1 VYKMTRKSISPSVI
15 EKPQDS
21 KKTLAKLFTYVTEVK
36 WLFVC
41 AIILTLSANG
51 LQLLGPKLTGNVID
65 IISLNEDP
73 NAWNNVLVYVFWMLV
88 LYILSSI
95 LMYAL
100 SSLMIYISQKIVV
113 RMRQDLF
120 NKFLDL
126 PVSYFDKHQIGD
138 MLSRIS
144 YDIDTINTSLSSDLV
159 QLFGSMIVV
168 IGAFMMMLWISLP
181 LLSVFFITIPLSILT
196 TRYLAKRTRPLFRER
211 SRKLGDMNG
220 YVEETISGLK
230 TIKAYSQQD
239 TMYSNFKDKNN
250 DASEAYYKADYYG
263 SIVGPTVGFINNIS
277 LTLIS
282 VFGSILFLFNMITIG
297 NISSFLLYSR
307 KFSGPISES
316 ANMIAE
322 LQSTLAA
329 AERVFRVL
337 DEPIEKIVE
346 NPIILN
352 KPIQGHVQFDQV
364 SFRYLP
370 NKPVLKDVNL
380 NIKPGSLVAIVGP
393 TGAGKTTLINL
404 IMRFYSPDSG
414 RILIDNVDIAQ
425 LSQEELRST
434 FSMVLQDSWLFH
446 GSIYDNLI
454 YGNEHATK
462 EEVIR
467 IAKEVHIHNFIER
480 TKNGYDTLISDDGV
494 NISKGQRQLI
504 TIARAMLANK
514 PMIIL
519 DEATSNVD
527 TLTEKRIQSAM
538 IKLMQN
544 KTCFVIAHR
553 LSTIINADII
563 CVVHDGNVVEQG
575 NHHDLMAKKGH
586 YYHLYMAQ
594 FA

>member
-1 VYKMTRKSISPSVI
+1 MTRKSISPSVI
-15 EKPQDS
+15 EKPQDT
-21 KKTLAKLFTYVTEVK
+21 KQTLIKLFSYVNDVK
-36 WLFVC
+36 WLFVV
-41 AIILTLSANG
+41 AIVLTISANA
-51 LQLLGPKLTGNVID
+51 LQLLGPFLTGNVID
-65 IISLNEDP
+65 LISQPSDQV
-73 NAWNNVLVYVFWMLV
+73 WNMVIQNILWMLGVYV
-88 LYILSSI
+88 LSSV

-113 RMRQDLF
+113 NMRQDLS

-126 PVSYFDKHQIGD
+126 PVNYVDKHQIGD

-144 YDIDTINTSLSSDLV
+144 YDIDTINTSLSTDLV
-159 QLFGSMIVV
+159 QLFGSFIVV
-168 IGAFMMMLWISLP
+168 IGAFGMMLWISLP
-181 LLSVFFITIPLSILT
+181 LLTVFFITIPLSILT
-196 TRYLAKRTRPLFRER
+196 TSFLTKRTRPLFRER

-220 YVEETISGLK
+220 YVEETLSGLK

-239 TMYSNFKDKNN
+239 TMYSSFKEKNYE
-250 DASEAYYKADYYG
+250 ASEAYYKADYYG

-282 VFGSILFLFNMITIG
+282 VFGSILYLVNMISIG
-297 NISSFLLYSR
+297 NISSFILYSR
-307 KFSGPISES
+307 KFSGPISEA

-337 DEPIEKIVE
+337 NEPIEVDVQTSIE
-346 NPIILN
+346 LN
-352 KPIQGHVQFDQV
+352 DDVQGDVQFEHV
-364 SFRYLP
+364 NFSYLP

-380 NIKPGSLVAIVGP
+380 EVKAGSLVAIVGP

-404 IMRFYSPDSG
+404 IMRFYQPDSG
-414 RILIDNVDIAQ
+414 IIRVDGNDISKLTLNQ
-425 LSQEELRST
+425 LRT
-434 FSMVLQDSWLFH
+434 KFSMVLQDSWLFH
-446 GSIYDNLI
+446 GSIYENLI

-462 EEVIR
+462 EDVIR

-480 TKNGYDTLISDDGV
+480 CKDGYDTLVTDDGV
-494 NISKGQRQLI
+494 NLSKGQRQLI

-538 IKLMQN
+538 KKLMAG

-563 CVVHDGNVVEQG
+563 LVVHDGNIVEQG
-575 NHHDLMAKKGH
+575 SHDELMLKKGH

>member
-1 VYKMTRKSISPSVI
+1 MTRKSISPTVI
-15 EKPQDS
+15 EKPQDT
-21 KKTLAKLFTYVTEVK
+21 KKTLSKLFTYVKDVK

-41 AIILTLSANG
+41 AIILTISANG
-51 LQLLGPKLTGNVID
+51 LQLLGPYLTGNVID
-65 IISLNEDP
+65 IISVNQDS
-73 NAWNNVLVYVFWMLV
+73 NAWDKVLFYVFWMLV
-88 LYILSSI
+88 LYIISSL

-113 RMRQDLF
+113 KMRQDLF

-126 PVSYFDKHQIGD
+126 NVSYFDKHQIGD

-159 QLFGSMIVV
+159 QLFGSLIVV
-168 IGAFMMMLWISLP
+168 IGAFLMMLWISLP
-181 LLSVFFITIPLSILT
+181 LLTVFFITIPLSILT
-196 TRYLAKRTRPLFRER
+196 TRFLSKRTRPLFRER

-239 TMYSNFKDKNN
+239 TMYSNFKEKNN
-250 DASEAYYKADYYG
+250 EASEAYYKADYYG

-337 DEPIEKIVE
+337 DEPIEMVVQ
-346 NPIILN
+346 NPISLP
-352 KPIQGHVQFDQV
+352 KPTQGHVQFKHV
-364 SFRYLP
+364 NFGYLP

-380 NIKPGSLVAIVGP
+380 EIQPGSLVAIVGP

-414 RILIDNVDIAQ
+414 SIYVDGVDISK
-425 LSQEELRST
+425 LSQAELRSS

-446 GSIYDNLI
+446 GSIYENLI
-454 YGNEHATK
+454 YGNEHASYDD
-462 EEVIR
+462 VIR

-494 NISKGQRQLI
+494 NLSKGQRQLI

-514 PMIIL
+514 SMIIL

-538 IKLMQN
+538 IKLMHE

-553 LSTIINADII
+553 LSTIINADTIL
-563 CVVHDGNVVEQG
+563 VVHDGNIVEQG
-575 NHHDLMAKKGH
+575 NHTDLMAKKGH

>member
-1 VYKMTRKSISPSVI
+1 MTRKSISPSVI
-15 EKPQDS
+15 EKPQDT
-21 KKTLAKLFTYVTEVK
+21 KQTLIKLFSYVNDVK
-36 WLFVC
+36 WLFVV
-41 AIILTLSANG
+41 AIVLTISANA
-51 LQLLGPKLTGNVID
+51 LQLLGPYLTGNVID
-65 IISLNEDP
+65 LISQPSDQV
-73 NAWNNVLVYVFWMLV
+73 WNMVIQNILWMLGVYV
-88 LYILSSI
+88 LSSV

-113 RMRQDLF
+113 NMRQDLS

-144 YDIDTINTSLSSDLV
+144 YDIDTINTSLSTDLV
-159 QLFGSMIVV
+159 QLFGSFIVV
-168 IGAFMMMLWISLP
+168 IGAFGMMLWISLP
-181 LLSVFFITIPLSILT
+181 LLTVFFITIPLSILT
-196 TRYLAKRTRPLFRER
+196 TSFLTKRTRPLFRER

-220 YVEETISGLK
+220 YVEETLSGLK

-239 TMYSNFKDKNN
+239 TMYSSFKEKNYE
-250 DASEAYYKADYYG
+250 ASEAYYKADYYG

-282 VFGSILFLFNMITIG
+282 VFGSILYLVNMISIG
-297 NISSFLLYSR
+297 NISSFILYSR
-307 KFSGPISES
+307 KFSGPISEA

-337 DEPIEKIVE
+337 NEPIEVDVQTSIE
-346 NPIILN
+346 LN
-352 KPIQGHVQFDQV
+352 DDVQGNVQFEHV
-364 SFRYLP
+364 NFSYLP

-380 NIKPGSLVAIVGP
+380 EVKAGSLVAIVGP

-404 IMRFYSPDSG
+404 IMRFYQPDSG
-414 RILIDNVDIAQ
+414 VIRVDGNDISKLTLNQ
-425 LSQEELRST
+425 LRT
-434 FSMVLQDSWLFH
+434 KFSMVLQDSWLFH
-446 GSIYDNLI
+446 GSIYENLI

-462 EEVIR
+462 EDVIR

-480 TKNGYDTLISDDGV
+480 CKDGYDTLVTDDGV
-494 NISKGQRQLI
+494 NLSKGQRQLI

-538 IKLMQN
+538 KKLMAG

-563 CVVHDGNVVEQG
+563 LVVHDGNIVEQG
-575 NHHDLMAKKGH
+575 SHDELMLKKGH

>member
-1 VYKMTRKSISPSVI
+1 MTRKSISPSVI
-15 EKPQDS
+15 EKPQDT
-21 KKTLAKLFTYVTEVK
+21 KQTLIKLFSYVNDVK
-36 WLFVC
+36 WLFVV
-41 AIILTLSANG
+41 AIVLTISANA
-51 LQLLGPKLTGNVID
+51 LQLLGPYLTGNVID
-65 IISLNEDP
+65 LISQPSDQV
-73 NAWNNVLVYVFWMLV
+73 WNMVIQNILWMLGVYV
-88 LYILSSI
+88 LSSV

-113 RMRQDLF
+113 NMRQDLSD
-120 NKFLDL
+120 KFLDL

-144 YDIDTINTSLSSDLV
+144 YDIDTINTSLSTDLV
-159 QLFGSMIVV
+159 QLFGSFIVV
-168 IGAFMMMLWISLP
+168 IGAFGMMLWISLP
-181 LLSVFFITIPLSILT
+181 LLTVFFITIPLSILT
-196 TRYLAKRTRPLFRER
+196 TSFLTKRTRPLFRER

-220 YVEETISGLK
+220 YVEETLSGLK

-239 TMYSNFKDKNN
+239 TMYSSFKEKNYE
-250 DASEAYYKADYYG
+250 ASEAYYKADYYG

-282 VFGSILFLFNMITIG
+282 VFGSILYLVNMISIG
-297 NISSFLLYSR
+297 NISSFILYSR
-307 KFSGPISES
+307 KFSGPISEA

-329 AERVFRVL
+329 AERLFRVL
-337 DEPIEKIVE
+337 NEPIEVDVQTSIE
-346 NPIILN
+346 LN
-352 KPIQGHVQFDQV
+352 DDVQGDVQFEHV
-364 SFRYLP
+364 NFSYLP

-380 NIKPGSLVAIVGP
+380 EVKAGSLVAIVGP

-404 IMRFYSPDSG
+404 IMRFYQPDSG
-414 RILIDNVDIAQ
+414 IIRVDGNDISKLTLNQ
-425 LSQEELRST
+425 LRT
-434 FSMVLQDSWLFH
+434 KFSMVLQDSWLFH
-446 GSIYDNLI
+446 GSIYENLI

-462 EEVIR
+462 EDVIR

-480 TKNGYDTLISDDGV
+480 CKDGYDTLVTDDGV
-494 NISKGQRQLI
+494 NLSKGQRQLI

-538 IKLMQN
+538 KKLMAG

-563 CVVHDGNVVEQG
+563 LVVHDGNIVEQG
-575 NHHDLMAKKGH
+575 SHDELMLKKGH

>member
-1 VYKMTRKSISPSVI
+1 MTRKSISPSVI
-15 EKPQDS
+15 EKPQDT
-21 KKTLAKLFTYVTEVK
+21 KQTLIKLFSYVNDVK
-36 WLFVC
+36 WLFVV
-41 AIILTLSANG
+41 AIVLTISANA
-51 LQLLGPKLTGNVID
+51 LQLLGPFLTGNVID
-65 IISLNEDP
+65 LISQPSDQV
-73 NAWNNVLVYVFWMLV
+73 WNMVIQNILWMLGVYV
-88 LYILSSI
+88 LSSV

-113 RMRQDLF
+113 NMRQDLSD
-120 NKFLDL
+120 KFLDL

-144 YDIDTINTSLSSDLV
+144 YDIDTINTSLSTDLV
-159 QLFGSMIVV
+159 QLFGSFIVV
-168 IGAFMMMLWISLP
+168 IGAFGMMLWISLP
-181 LLSVFFITIPLSILT
+181 LLTVFFITIPLSILT
-196 TRYLAKRTRPLFRER
+196 TSFLTKRTRPLFRER

-220 YVEETISGLK
+220 YVEETLSGLK

-239 TMYSNFKDKNN
+239 TMYSRFKEKNYE
-250 DASEAYYKADYYG
+250 ASEAYYKADYYG

-282 VFGSILFLFNMITIG
+282 VFGSILYLVNMISIG
-297 NISSFLLYSR
+297 NISSFILYSR
-307 KFSGPISES
+307 KFSGPISEA

-337 DEPIEKIVE
+337 NEPIEVDVQTSIE
-346 NPIILN
+346 LN
-352 KPIQGHVQFDQV
+352 DDVQGDVQFEHV
-364 SFRYLP
+364 NFSYLP

-380 NIKPGSLVAIVGP
+380 EVKAGSLVAIVGP

-404 IMRFYSPDSG
+404 IMRFYQLDSG
-414 RILIDNVDIAQ
+414 IIRVDGNDISKLTLNQ
-425 LSQEELRST
+425 LRT
-434 FSMVLQDSWLFH
+434 KFSMVLQDSWLFH
-446 GSIYDNLI
+446 GSIYENLI

-462 EEVIR
+462 EDVIR

-480 TKNGYDTLISDDGV
+480 CKDGYDTLVTDDGV
-494 NISKGQRQLI
+494 NLSKGQRQLI

-538 IKLMQN
+538 KKLMAG

-563 CVVHDGNVVEQG
+563 LVVHDGNIVEQG
-575 NHHDLMAKKGH
+575 SHDELMLKKGH

>member
-1 VYKMTRKSISPSVI
+1 MTRKSISPSVI
-15 EKPQDS
+15 EKPQDT
-21 KKTLAKLFTYVTEVK
+21 KQTLIKLFSYVNDVK
-36 WLFVC
+36 WLFVV
-41 AIILTLSANG
+41 AIVLTISANA
-51 LQLLGPKLTGNVID
+51 LQLLGPFLTGNVID
-65 IISLNEDP
+65 LISQPSDQV
-73 NAWNNVLVYVFWMLV
+73 WNMVIQNILWMLGV
-88 LYILSSI
+88 YILSSV

-113 RMRQDLF
+113 NMRQDLSD
-120 NKFLDL
+120 KFLDL

-144 YDIDTINTSLSSDLV
+144 YDIDTINTSLSTDLV
-159 QLFGSMIVV
+159 QLFGSFIVV
-168 IGAFMMMLWISLP
+168 IGAFGMMLWISLP
-181 LLSVFFITIPLSILT
+181 LLTVFFITIPLSILT
-196 TRYLAKRTRPLFRER
+196 TSFLTKRTRPLFRER

-220 YVEETISGLK
+220 YVEETLSGLK

-239 TMYSNFKDKNN
+239 TMYSSFKEKNYE
-250 DASEAYYKADYYG
+250 ASEAYYKADYYG

-282 VFGSILFLFNMITIG
+282 VFGSILYLVNMISIG
-297 NISSFLLYSR
+297 NISSFILYSR
-307 KFSGPISES
+307 KFSGPISEA

-337 DEPIEKIVE
+337 NEPIEVDVQTSIE
-346 NPIILN
+346 LN
-352 KPIQGHVQFDQV
+352 DDVQGDVQFEHV
-364 SFRYLP
+364 NFSYLS

-380 NIKPGSLVAIVGP
+380 EVKAGSLVAIVGP

-404 IMRFYSPDSG
+404 IMRFYQPDSG
-414 RILIDNVDIAQ
+414 IIRVDGNDISKLTLNQ
-425 LSQEELRST
+425 LRT
-434 FSMVLQDSWLFH
+434 KFSMVLQDSWLFH
-446 GSIYDNLI
+446 GSIYENLI

-462 EEVIR
+462 EDVIR

-480 TKNGYDTLISDDGV
+480 CKDGYDTLVTDDGV
-494 NISKGQRQLI
+494 NLSKGQRQLI

-538 IKLMQN
+538 KKLMAG

-563 CVVHDGNVVEQG
+563 LVVHDGNIVEQG
-575 NHHDLMAKKGH
+575 SHDELMLKKGH

>member
-1 VYKMTRKSISPSVI
+1 MTRKSISPSVI
-15 EKPQDS
+15 EKPQDT
-21 KKTLAKLFTYVTEVK
+21 KQTLIKLFSYVNDVK
-36 WLFVC
+36 WLFVV
-41 AIILTLSANG
+41 AIVLTISANA
-51 LQLLGPKLTGNVID
+51 LQLLGPYLTGNVID
-65 IISLNEDP
+65 LISQPSDQV
-73 NAWNNVLVYVFWMLV
+73 WNMVIQNILWMLGVYV
-88 LYILSSI
+88 LSSV

-113 RMRQDLF
+113 NMRQDLSD
-120 NKFLDL
+120 KFLDL

-144 YDIDTINTSLSSDLV
+144 YDIDTINTSLSTDLV
-159 QLFGSMIVV
+159 QLFGSFIVV
-168 IGAFMMMLWISLP
+168 IGAFGMMLWISLP
-181 LLSVFFITIPLSILT
+181 LLTVFFITIPLSILT
-196 TRYLAKRTRPLFRER
+196 TSFLTKRTRPLFRER

-220 YVEETISGLK
+220 YVEETLSGLK

-239 TMYSNFKDKNN
+239 TMYSSFKEKNYE
-250 DASEAYYKADYYG
+250 ASEAYYKADYYG

-282 VFGSILFLFNMITIG
+282 VFGSILYLVNMISIG
-297 NISSFLLYSR
+297 NISSFILYSR
-307 KFSGPISES
+307 KFSGPISEA

-337 DEPIEKIVE
+337 NEPIEVDVQTSIE
-346 NPIILN
+346 LN
-352 KPIQGHVQFDQV
+352 DDVQGDVQFEHV
-364 SFRYLP
+364 NFSYLP

-380 NIKPGSLVAIVGP
+380 EVKAGSLVAIVGP

-404 IMRFYSPDSG
+404 IMRFYQLDSG
-414 RILIDNVDIAQ
+414 IIRVDGNDISKLTLNQ
-425 LSQEELRST
+425 LRT
-434 FSMVLQDSWLFH
+434 KFSMVLQDSWLFH
-446 GSIYDNLI
+446 GSIYENLI

-462 EEVIR
+462 EDVIR

-480 TKNGYDTLISDDGV
+480 CKDGYDTLVTDDGV
-494 NISKGQRQLI
+494 NLSKGQRQLI

-538 IKLMQN
+538 KKLMAG

-563 CVVHDGNVVEQG
+563 LVVHDGNIVEQG
-575 NHHDLMAKKGH
+575 SHDELMLKKGH

>member
-1 VYKMTRKSISPSVI
+1 MTRKSISPSVI

-21 KKTLAKLFTYVTEVK
+21 KKTLTKLFTYVTEVK
-36 WLFVC
+36 WLFIC

-65 IISLNEDP
+65 IISVNQDP
-73 NAWNNVLVYVFWMLV
+73 NAWENVLFYVFWMLV
-88 LYILSSI
+88 LYIISSI

-168 IGAFMMMLWISLP
+168 IGAFVMMLWISLP
-181 LLSVFFITIPLSILT
+181 LLTVFFITIPLSILT
-196 TRYLAKRTRPLFRER
+196 TRFLTKRTRPLFRER

-239 TMYSNFKDKNN
+239 TMFSNFKEKNY

-346 NPIILN
+346 NPLILN
-352 KPIQGHVQFDQV
+352 KPIQGHVQFENV
-364 SFRYLP
+364 SFGYLP

-462 EEVIR
+462 EDVIR

>member
-1 VYKMTRKSISPSVI
+1 MTRKSISPSVI
-15 EKPQDS
+15 EKPQDT
-21 KKTLAKLFTYVTEVK
+21 KQTLIKLFSYVNDVK
-36 WLFVC
+36 WLFVV
-41 AIILTLSANG
+41 AIVLTISANA
-51 LQLLGPKLTGNVID
+51 LQLLGPFLTGNVID
-65 IISLNEDP
+65 LISQPSDQV
-73 NAWNNVLVYVFWMLV
+73 WNMVIQNILWMLGVYV
-88 LYILSSI
+88 LSSV

-113 RMRQDLF
+113 NMRQDLSD
-120 NKFLDL
+120 KFLDL

-144 YDIDTINTSLSSDLV
+144 YDIDTINTSLSTDLV
-159 QLFGSMIVV
+159 QLFGSFIVV
-168 IGAFMMMLWISLP
+168 IGAFGMMLWISLP
-181 LLSVFFITIPLSILT
+181 LLTVFFITIPLSILT
-196 TRYLAKRTRPLFRER
+196 TSFLTKRTRPLFRER

-220 YVEETISGLK
+220 YVEETLSGLK

-239 TMYSNFKDKNN
+239 TMYSSFKEKNYE
-250 DASEAYYKADYYG
+250 ASEAYYKADYYG

-282 VFGSILFLFNMITIG
+282 VFGSILYLVNMISIG
-297 NISSFLLYSR
+297 NISSFILYSR
-307 KFSGPISES
+307 KFSGPISEA

-337 DEPIEKIVE
+337 NEPIEVDVQTSIE
-346 NPIILN
+346 LN
-352 KPIQGHVQFDQV
+352 DDVQGDVQFEHV
-364 SFRYLP
+364 NFSYLP

-380 NIKPGSLVAIVGP
+380 EVKAGSLVAIVGP

-404 IMRFYSPDSG
+404 IMRFYQPDSG
-414 RILIDNVDIAQ
+414 IIRVDGNDISKLTLNQ
-425 LSQEELRST
+425 LRT
-434 FSMVLQDSWLFH
+434 KFSMVLQDSWLFH
-446 GSIYDNLI
+446 GSIYENLI

-462 EEVIR
+462 EDVIR

-480 TKNGYDTLISDDGV
+480 CKDGYDTLVTDDGV
-494 NISKGQRQLI
+494 NLSKGQRQLI

-538 IKLMQN
+538 KKLMAG

-563 CVVHDGNVVEQG
+563 LVVHDGNIVEQG
-575 NHHDLMAKKGH
+575 SHDELMLKKGH

>member
-1 VYKMTRKSISPSVI
+1 MTRKSISPSVI
-15 EKPQDS
+15 EKPQDT
-21 KKTLAKLFTYVTEVK
+21 KQTLIKLFSYVNDVK
-36 WLFVC
+36 WLFVV
-41 AIILTLSANG
+41 AIVLTISANA
-51 LQLLGPKLTGNVID
+51 LQLLGPFLTGNVID
-65 IISLNEDP
+65 LISQPSDQV
-73 NAWNNVLVYVFWMLV
+73 WNMVIQNILWMLGVYV
-88 LYILSSI
+88 LSSV

-113 RMRQDLF
+113 NMRQDLS

-126 PVSYFDKHQIGD
+126 PVNYVDKHQIGD

-144 YDIDTINTSLSSDLV
+144 YDIDTINTSLSTDLV
-159 QLFGSMIVV
+159 QLFGSFIVV
-168 IGAFMMMLWISLP
+168 IGAFGMMLWISLP
-181 LLSVFFITIPLSILT
+181 LLTVFFITIPLSILT
-196 TRYLAKRTRPLFRER
+196 TSFLTKRTRPLFRER

-220 YVEETISGLK
+220 YVEETLSGLK

-239 TMYSNFKDKNN
+239 TMYSSFKEKNYE
-250 DASEAYYKADYYG
+250 ASEAYYKADYYG

-282 VFGSILFLFNMITIG
+282 VFGSILYLVNMISIG
-297 NISSFLLYSR
+297 NISSFILYSR
-307 KFSGPISES
+307 KFSGPISEA

-337 DEPIEKIVE
+337 NEPIEVDVQTSIE
-346 NPIILN
+346 LN
-352 KPIQGHVQFDQV
+352 DDVQGDVQFEHV
-364 SFRYLP
+364 NFSYLP

-380 NIKPGSLVAIVGP
+380 EVKAGSLVAIVGP

-404 IMRFYSPDSG
+404 IMRFYQPDSG
-414 RILIDNVDIAQ
+414 VIRVDGNDISKLTLNQ
-425 LSQEELRST
+425 LRT
-434 FSMVLQDSWLFH
+434 KFSMVLQDSWLFH
-446 GSIYDNLI
+446 GSIYENLI

-462 EEVIR
+462 EDVIR

-480 TKNGYDTLISDDGV
+480 CKDGYDTLVTDDGV
-494 NISKGQRQLI
+494 NLSKGQRQLI

-538 IKLMQN
+538 KKLMAG

-563 CVVHDGNVVEQG
+563 LVVHDGNIVEQG
-575 NHHDLMAKKGH
+575 SHDELMLKKGH

>member
-1 VYKMTRKSISPSVI
+1 MTRKSISPSVI

-21 KKTLAKLFTYVTEVK
+21 KKTLTKLFTYVTEVK
-36 WLFVC
+36 WLFIC

-65 IISLNEDP
+65 IISVNQDP
-73 NAWNNVLVYVFWMLV
+73 NAWENVLFYVFCMLV
-88 LYILSSI
+88 LYIISSI

-168 IGAFMMMLWISLP
+168 VGAFFMMLWISLP
-181 LLSVFFITIPLSILT
+181 LLTVFFITIPLSILT
-196 TRYLAKRTRPLFRER
+196 TRFLTKRTRPLFRER

-239 TMYSNFKDKNN
+239 TMFSNFKEKNY

-346 NPIILN
+346 NPLILN
-352 KPIQGHVQFDQV
+352 KPIQGHVQFENV
-364 SFRYLP
+364 SFGYLP

-425 LSQEELRST
+425 LSQEELHST

-462 EEVIR
+462 EDVIR
-467 IAKEVHIHNFIER
+467 IAKVVHIHNFIER

>member
-1 VYKMTRKSISPSVI
+1 MTRKSISPSVI
-15 EKPQDS
+15 EKPQDT
-21 KKTLAKLFTYVTEVK
+21 KQTLIKLFSYVNDVK
-36 WLFVC
+36 WLFVV
-41 AIILTLSANG
+41 AIVLTISANA
-51 LQLLGPKLTGNVID
+51 LQLLGPYLTGNVID
-65 IISLNEDP
+65 LISQPSDQV
-73 NAWNNVLVYVFWMLV
+73 WNMVIQNILWMLGVYV
-88 LYILSSI
+88 LSSV

-113 RMRQDLF
+113 NMRQDLSD
-120 NKFLDL
+120 KFLDL

-144 YDIDTINTSLSSDLV
+144 YDIDTINTSLSTDLV
-159 QLFGSMIVV
+159 QLFGSFIVV
-168 IGAFMMMLWISLP
+168 IGAFGMMLWISLP
-181 LLSVFFITIPLSILT
+181 LLTVFFITIPLSILT
-196 TRYLAKRTRPLFRER
+196 TSFLTKRTRPLFRER

-220 YVEETISGLK
+220 YVEETLSGLK

-239 TMYSNFKDKNN
+239 TMYSSFKEKNYE
-250 DASEAYYKADYYG
+250 ASEAYYKADYYG

-282 VFGSILFLFNMITIG
+282 VFGSILYLVNMISIG
-297 NISSFLLYSR
+297 NISSFILYSR
-307 KFSGPISES
+307 KFSGPISEA

-337 DEPIEKIVE
+337 NEPIEVDVQTSIE
-346 NPIILN
+346 LN
-352 KPIQGHVQFDQV
+352 DDVQRNVQFEHV
-364 SFRYLP
+364 NFSYLP

-380 NIKPGSLVAIVGP
+380 EVKAGSLVAIVGP

-404 IMRFYSPDSG
+404 IMRFYQPDSG
-414 RILIDNVDIAQ
+414 IIRVDGNDISKLTLNQ
-425 LSQEELRST
+425 LRT
-434 FSMVLQDSWLFH
+434 KFSMVLQDSWLFH
-446 GSIYDNLI
+446 GSIYENLI

-462 EEVIR
+462 EDVIR

-480 TKNGYDTLISDDGV
+480 CKDGYDTLVTDDGV
-494 NISKGQRQLI
+494 NLSKGQRQLI

-538 IKLMQN
+538 KKLMAG

-563 CVVHDGNVVEQG
+563 LVVHDGNIVEQG
-575 NHHDLMAKKGH
+575 SHDELMLKKGH

>member
-1 VYKMTRKSISPSVI
+1 MTRKSISPSVI

-21 KKTLAKLFTYVTEVK
+21 KKTLTKLFTYVTEVK
-36 WLFVC
+36 WLFIC

-65 IISLNEDP
+65 IISVNQDP
-73 NAWNNVLVYVFWMLV
+73 NAWENVLFYVFWMLV
-88 LYILSSI
+88 LYIISSI

-168 IGAFMMMLWISLP
+168 VGAFFMMLWISLP
-181 LLSVFFITIPLSILT
+181 LLTVFFITIPLSILT
-196 TRYLAKRTRPLFRER
+196 TRFLTKRTRPLFRER

-239 TMYSNFKDKNN
+239 TMFSNFKEKNY

-346 NPIILN
+346 NPLILN
-352 KPIQGHVQFDQV
+352 KPIQGHVQFENV
-364 SFRYLP
+364 SFGYLP

-462 EEVIR
+462 EDVIR
-467 IAKEVHIHNFIER
+467 IAKVVHIHNFIER

-553 LSTIINADII
+553 LSTTINADII

>member
-1 VYKMTRKSISPSVI
+1 MSRRSSSPTVI
-15 EKPQDS
+15 EKPQDT
-21 KKTLAKLFTYVTEVK
+21 KKTLKTLFTYVKEVK
-36 WLFVC
+36 WLFIL
-41 AIILTLSANG
+41 AILLTLIANG
-51 LQLLGPKLTGNVID
+51 LQLLGPYLTGNVID
-65 IISLNEDP
+65 LISDHTQ
-73 NAWNNVLVYVFWMLV
+73 NNVWDKVVELVVLMFIVYLV
-88 LYILSSI
+88 SSV

-100 SSLMIYISQKIVV
+100 SSLMITISQKIVV
-113 RMRQDLF
+113 KMRQDLF
-120 NKFLDL
+120 NKFVDL
-126 PVSYFDKHQIGD
+126 SISYFDRHQIGD
-138 MLSRIS
+138 LLSRIS

-159 QLFGSMIVV
+159 QLFGSFVVV
-168 IGAFMMMLWISLP
+168 IGAFVMMLWISLP

-196 TRYLAKRTRPLFRER
+196 TQYLTKRTRPLFRDR

-220 YVEETISGLK
+220 FVEETISGLK

-239 TMYSNFKDKNN
+239 SMYDDFKQKNK
-250 DASEAYYKADYYG
+250 DASDAYYKADYYG

-282 VFGSILFLFNMITIG
+282 VFGSILFLFSFITIG

-316 ANMIAE
+316 ANMVAE

-337 DEPIEKIVE
+337 DEPIELDVE
-346 NPIILN
+346 NPIQLH
-352 KPIQGHVQFDQV
+352 KPVQGDIEFNNVNFGYYRD
-364 SFRYLP
+364 
-370 NKPVLKDVNL
+370 KPVLKDVNL
-380 NIKPGSLVAIVGP
+380 NIKAGSLVAIVGP

-404 IMRFYSPDSG
+404 LMRFYAPNSG
-414 RILIDNVDIAQ
+414 EIYVDGKDIS
-425 LSQEELRST
+425 LLTSHDLRSS

-454 YGNEHATK
+454 YGNEHASK
-462 EEVIR
+462 EDVIR

-480 TKNGYDTLISDDGV
+480 SKNGYDTLISDDGV
-494 NISKGQRQLI
+494 NLSKGQRQLI

-538 IKLMQN
+538 KKLMHD

-563 CVVHDGNVVEQG
+563 LVVHDGNIVEQG
-575 NHHDLMAKKGH
+575 THQTLMSHKGH

>member
-1 VYKMTRKSISPSVI
+1 MTRKSISPSVI
-15 EKPQDS
+15 EKPQDT
-21 KKTLAKLFTYVTEVK
+21 KQTLIKLFSYVNDVK
-36 WLFVC
+36 WLFVV
-41 AIILTLSANG
+41 AIVLTISANA
-51 LQLLGPKLTGNVID
+51 LQLLGPYLTGNVID
-65 IISLNEDP
+65 LISQPSDQV
-73 NAWNNVLVYVFWMLV
+73 WNMVIQNILWMLGVYV
-88 LYILSSI
+88 LSSI

-113 RMRQDLF
+113 NMRQDLSD
-120 NKFLDL
+120 KFLDL

-144 YDIDTINTSLSSDLV
+144 YDIDTINTSLSTDLV
-159 QLFGSMIVV
+159 QLFGSFIVV
-168 IGAFMMMLWISLP
+168 IGAFGMMLWISLP
-181 LLSVFFITIPLSILT
+181 LLTVFFITIPLSILT
-196 TRYLAKRTRPLFRER
+196 TSFLTKRTRPLFRER

-220 YVEETISGLK
+220 YVEETLSGLK

-239 TMYSNFKDKNN
+239 TMYSRFKEKNYE
-250 DASEAYYKADYYG
+250 ASEAYYKADYYG

-282 VFGSILFLFNMITIG
+282 VFGSILYLVNMISIG
-297 NISSFLLYSR
+297 NISSFILYSR
-307 KFSGPISES
+307 KFSGPISEA

-337 DEPIEKIVE
+337 NEPIEVDVQTSIE
-346 NPIILN
+346 LN
-352 KPIQGHVQFDQV
+352 DDVQGDVQFEHV
-364 SFRYLP
+364 NFSYLP

-380 NIKPGSLVAIVGP
+380 EVKAGSLVAIVGP

-404 IMRFYSPDSG
+404 IMRFYQPDSG
-414 RILIDNVDIAQ
+414 IIRVDGNDISKLTLNQ
-425 LSQEELRST
+425 LRT
-434 FSMVLQDSWLFH
+434 KFSMVLQDSWLFH
-446 GSIYDNLI
+446 GSIYENLI

-462 EEVIR
+462 EDVIR

-480 TKNGYDTLISDDGV
+480 CKDGYDTLVTDDSV
-494 NISKGQRQLI
+494 NLSKGQRQLI

-538 IKLMQN
+538 KKLMAG

-563 CVVHDGNVVEQG
+563 LVVHDGNIVEQG
-575 NHHDLMAKKGH
+575 SHDELMLKKGH

>member
-1 VYKMTRKSISPSVI
+1 MTRKSISPSVI

-21 KKTLAKLFTYVTEVK
+21 KKTLTKLFTYVTEVK
-36 WLFVC
+36 WLFIC

-65 IISLNEDP
+65 IISVNQDP
-73 NAWNNVLVYVFWMLV
+73 NAWENVLFYVFWMLV
-88 LYILSSI
+88 LYIISSI

-168 IGAFMMMLWISLP
+168 VGAFFMMLWISLP
-181 LLSVFFITIPLSILT
+181 LLTVFFITIPLSILT
-196 TRYLAKRTRPLFRER
+196 TRFLTKRTRPLFRER

-239 TMYSNFKDKNN
+239 TMFSNFKEKNY

-346 NPIILN
+346 NPLILN
-352 KPIQGHVQFDQV
+352 KPIQGHVQFENV
-364 SFRYLP
+364 SFGYLP

-462 EEVIR
+462 EDVIR

-480 TKNGYDTLISDDGV
+480 TKNGYETLISDDGV

>member
-1 VYKMTRKSISPSVI
+1 MTRKSISPSVI

-21 KKTLAKLFTYVTEVK
+21 KKTLTKLFTYVTEVK
-36 WLFVC
+36 WLFIC

-65 IISLNEDP
+65 IISVNQDP
-73 NAWNNVLVYVFWMLV
+73 NAWENVLFYVFWMLV
-88 LYILSSI
+88 LYIISSI

-168 IGAFMMMLWISLP
+168 VGAFFMMLWISLP
-181 LLSVFFITIPLSILT
+181 LLTVFFITIPLSILT
-196 TRYLAKRTRPLFRER
+196 TRFLTKRTRPLFRER

-239 TMYSNFKDKNN
+239 TMFSNFKEKNY

-346 NPIILN
+346 NPLILN
-352 KPIQGHVQFDQV
+352 KPIQGHVQFENV
-364 SFRYLP
+364 SFGYLP

-462 EEVIR
+462 EDVIR

-563 CVVHDGNVVEQG
+563 SVVHDGNVVEQG

>member
-1 VYKMTRKSISPSVI
+1 MTRKSISPSVI
-15 EKPQDS
+15 EKPQDT
-21 KKTLAKLFTYVTEVK
+21 KQTLIKLFSYVNDVK
-36 WLFVC
+36 WLFVV
-41 AIILTLSANG
+41 AIVLTISANA
-51 LQLLGPKLTGNVID
+51 LQLLGPFLTGNVID
-65 IISLNEDP
+65 LISQPSDQV
-73 NAWNNVLVYVFWMLV
+73 WNMVIQNILWMLGVYV
-88 LYILSSI
+88 LSSV

-113 RMRQDLF
+113 NMRQDLSD
-120 NKFLDL
+120 KFLDL

-144 YDIDTINTSLSSDLV
+144 YDIDTINTSLSTDLV
-159 QLFGSMIVV
+159 QLFGSFIVV
-168 IGAFMMMLWISLP
+168 IGAFGMMLWISLP
-181 LLSVFFITIPLSILT
+181 LLTVFFITIPLSILT
-196 TRYLAKRTRPLFRER
+196 TSFLTKRTRPLFRER

-220 YVEETISGLK
+220 YVEETLSGLK

-239 TMYSNFKDKNN
+239 TMYSSFKEKNYE
-250 DASEAYYKADYYG
+250 ASEAYYKADYYG

-282 VFGSILFLFNMITIG
+282 VFGSILYLVNMISIG
-297 NISSFLLYSR
+297 NISSFILYSR
-307 KFSGPISES
+307 KFSGPISEA

-337 DEPIEKIVE
+337 NEPIEVDVQTSIE
-346 NPIILN
+346 LN
-352 KPIQGHVQFDQV
+352 DDVQGDVQFEHV
-364 SFRYLP
+364 NFSYLS

-380 NIKPGSLVAIVGP
+380 EVKAGSLVAIVGP

-404 IMRFYSPDSG
+404 IMRFYQLDSG
-414 RILIDNVDIAQ
+414 IIRVDGNDISKLTLNQ
-425 LSQEELRST
+425 LRT
-434 FSMVLQDSWLFH
+434 KFSMVLQDSWLFH
-446 GSIYDNLI
+446 GSIYENLI

-462 EEVIR
+462 EDVIR

-480 TKNGYDTLISDDGV
+480 CKDGYDTLVTDDGV
-494 NISKGQRQLI
+494 NLSKGQRQLI

-538 IKLMQN
+538 KKLMAG

-563 CVVHDGNVVEQG
+563 LVVHDGNIVEQG
-575 NHHDLMAKKGH
+575 SHDELMLKKGH

>member
-1 VYKMTRKSISPSVI
+1 MTRKSISPSVI
-15 EKPQDS
+15 EKPQDT
-21 KKTLAKLFTYVTEVK
+21 KQTLIKLFSYVNDVK
-36 WLFVC
+36 WLFVV
-41 AIILTLSANG
+41 AIVLTISANA
-51 LQLLGPKLTGNVID
+51 LQLLGPFLTGNVID
-65 IISLNEDP
+65 LISQPSDQV
-73 NAWNNVLVYVFWMLV
+73 WNMVIQNILWMLGVYV
-88 LYILSSI
+88 LSSV

-113 RMRQDLF
+113 NMRQDLSD
-120 NKFLDL
+120 KFLDL

-144 YDIDTINTSLSSDLV
+144 YDIDTINTSLSTDLV
-159 QLFGSMIVV
+159 QLFGSFIVV
-168 IGAFMMMLWISLP
+168 IGAFGMMLWISLP
-181 LLSVFFITIPLSILT
+181 LLTVFFITIPLSILT
-196 TRYLAKRTRPLFRER
+196 TSFLTKRTRPLFRER

-220 YVEETISGLK
+220 YVEETLSGLK

-239 TMYSNFKDKNN
+239 TMYSSFKEKNYE
-250 DASEAYYKADYYG
+250 ASEAYYKADYYG

-282 VFGSILFLFNMITIG
+282 VFGSILYLVNMISIG
-297 NISSFLLYSR
+297 NISSFILYSR
-307 KFSGPISES
+307 KFSGPISEA

-337 DEPIEKIVE
+337 NEPIEVDVQTSIE
-346 NPIILN
+346 LN
-352 KPIQGHVQFDQV
+352 DDVQGDVQFEHV
-364 SFRYLP
+364 NFSYLP

-380 NIKPGSLVAIVGP
+380 EVKAGSLVAIVGP

-404 IMRFYSPDSG
+404 IMRFYQPDSG
-414 RILIDNVDIAQ
+414 IIRVDGNDISKLTLNQ
-425 LSQEELRST
+425 LRT
-434 FSMVLQDSWLFH
+434 KFSMVLQDSWLFH
-446 GSIYDNLI
+446 GSIYENLI
-454 YGNEHATK
+454 YGNEHVTK
-462 EEVIR
+462 EDVIR

-480 TKNGYDTLISDDGV
+480 CKDGYDTLVTDDGV
-494 NISKGQRQLI
+494 NLSKGQRQLI

-538 IKLMQN
+538 KKLMAG

-563 CVVHDGNVVEQG
+563 LVVHDGNIVEQG
-575 NHHDLMAKKGH
+575 SHDELMLKKGH

>member
-1 VYKMTRKSISPSVI
+1 MTRKSISPTVS
-15 EKPQDS
+15 ENPQES
-21 KKTLAKLFTYVTEVK
+21 KKTFTKLFTYVTDVK

-41 AIILTLSANG
+41 EIIITLSANG

-113 RMRQDLF
+113 KMRQDLF

-196 TRYLAKRTRPLFRER
+196 TQYLAKRTRPLFRER

-337 DEPIEKIVE
+337 DEPIEKIIM
-346 NPIILN
+346 NPQILN
-352 KPIQGHVQFDQV
+352 KPIQGHVQFEKV
-364 SFRYLP
+364 SFGYLP

-462 EEVIR
+462 EDVIR

>member
-1 VYKMTRKSISPSVI
+1 MTRKSISPSVI

-21 KKTLAKLFTYVTEVK
+21 KKTLTKLFTYVTEVK
-36 WLFVC
+36 WLFIC

-65 IISLNEDP
+65 IISVNQDP
-73 NAWNNVLVYVFWMLV
+73 NAWENVLFYVFWMLV
-88 LYILSSI
+88 LYIISSI

-168 IGAFMMMLWISLP
+168 VGAFFMMLWISLP
-181 LLSVFFITIPLSILT
+181 LLTVFFITIPLSILT
-196 TRYLAKRTRPLFRER
+196 TRFLTKRTRPLFRER

-239 TMYSNFKDKNN
+239 TMFSNFKEKNY

-346 NPIILN
+346 NPLILN
-352 KPIQGHVQFDQV
+352 KPIQGHVQFENV
-364 SFRYLP
+364 SFGYLP

-462 EEVIR
+462 EDVIR

>member
-1 VYKMTRKSISPSVI
+1 MTRKSISPSVI
-15 EKPQDS
+15 EKPQDT
-21 KKTLAKLFTYVTEVK
+21 KQTLIKLFSYVNDVK
-36 WLFVC
+36 WLFVV
-41 AIILTLSANG
+41 AIVLTISANA
-51 LQLLGPKLTGNVID
+51 LQLLGPFLTGNVID
-65 IISLNEDP
+65 LISQPSDQV
-73 NAWNNVLVYVFWMLV
+73 WNMVIQNILWMLGVYV
-88 LYILSSI
+88 LSSV

-113 RMRQDLF
+113 NMRQDLSD
-120 NKFLDL
+120 KFLDL

-144 YDIDTINTSLSSDLV
+144 YDIDTINTSLSTDLV
-159 QLFGSMIVV
+159 QLFGSFIVV
-168 IGAFMMMLWISLP
+168 IGAFGMMLWISLP
-181 LLSVFFITIPLSILT
+181 LLTVFFITIPLSILT
-196 TRYLAKRTRPLFRER
+196 TSFLTKRTRPLFRER

-220 YVEETISGLK
+220 YVEETLSGLK

-239 TMYSNFKDKNN
+239 TMYSSFKEKNYE
-250 DASEAYYKADYYG
+250 ASEAYYKADYYG

-282 VFGSILFLFNMITIG
+282 VFGSILYLVNMISIG
-297 NISSFLLYSR
+297 NISSFILYSR
-307 KFSGPISES
+307 KFSGPISEA
-316 ANMIAE
+316 ANMIAD

-337 DEPIEKIVE
+337 NEPIEVDVQTSIE
-346 NPIILN
+346 LN
-352 KPIQGHVQFDQV
+352 DDVQGDVQFEHV
-364 SFRYLP
+364 NFSYLP

-380 NIKPGSLVAIVGP
+380 EVKAGSLVAIVGP

-404 IMRFYSPDSG
+404 IMRFYQPDSG
-414 RILIDNVDIAQ
+414 IIRVDGNDISKLTLNQ
-425 LSQEELRST
+425 LRT
-434 FSMVLQDSWLFH
+434 KFSMVLQDSWLFH
-446 GSIYDNLI
+446 GSIYENLI
-454 YGNEHATK
+454 YGNEHVTK
-462 EEVIR
+462 EDVIR

-480 TKNGYDTLISDDGV
+480 CKDGYDTLVTDDGV
-494 NISKGQRQLI
+494 NLSKGQRQLI

-538 IKLMQN
+538 KKLMAG

-563 CVVHDGNVVEQG
+563 LVVHDGNIVEQG
-575 NHHDLMAKKGH
+575 SHDELMLKKGH

>member
-1 VYKMTRKSISPSVI
+1 MTRKSISPSVI

-21 KKTLAKLFTYVTEVK
+21 KKTLTKLFTYVTEVK
-36 WLFVC
+36 WLFIC

-65 IISLNEDP
+65 IISVNQDP
-73 NAWNNVLVYVFWMLV
+73 NAWENVLFYVFWMLV
-88 LYILSSI
+88 LYIISSI

-168 IGAFMMMLWISLP
+168 VGAFFMMLWISLP
-181 LLSVFFITIPLSILT
+181 LLTVFFITIPLSILT
-196 TRYLAKRTRPLFRER
+196 TRFLTKRTRPLFRER

-239 TMYSNFKDKNN
+239 TMFSNFKEKNY

-346 NPIILN
+346 NPLILN
-352 KPIQGHVQFDQV
+352 KPIQGHVQFENV
-364 SFRYLP
+364 SFGYLA
-370 NKPVLKDVNL
+370 NKPVIKDVNL

-462 EEVIR
+462 EDVIR

>member
-1 VYKMTRKSISPSVI
+1 MSRRSASPSVI
-15 EKPQDS
+15 EKPQDT
-21 KKTLAKLFTYVTEVK
+21 KNTLSRLFTYVKEVK
-36 WLFVC
+36 WLFVL
-41 AIILTLSANG
+41 AILLTLLANG
-51 LQLLGPKLTGNVID
+51 LQLLGPFLTGNVID
-65 IISLNEDP
+65 LISDTFST
-73 NAWNNVLVYVFWMLV
+73 NVWDRVVQMVLLMVMIYVV
-88 LYILSSI
+88 SSLI
-95 LMYAL
+95 MYAL
-100 SSLMIYISQKIVV
+100 SSLMIYISQRIVV
-113 RMRQDLF
+113 TMRQDLF

-126 PVSYFDKHQIGD
+126 PVSYFDQHQVGD

-159 QLFGSMIVV
+159 QLFGSFVVV
-168 IGAFMMMLWISLP
+168 IGAFVMMLWISLP

-196 TRYLAKRTRPLFRER
+196 TRFLSKRTRPLFRDR

-230 TIKAYSQQD
+230 TIKAYSQQN
-239 TMYSNFKDKNN
+239 TMYDTFQEKNKS
-250 DASEAYYKADYYG
+250 ASDAYYKADYYG

-282 VFGSILFLFNMITIG
+282 VFGSILFILNMITIG

-316 ANMIAE
+316 ANMVAE

-337 DEPIEKIVE
+337 EEPIERVVE
-346 NPIILN
+346 NPVILP
-352 KPIQGHVQFDQV
+352 KPIQGDIQFNDV
-364 SFRYLP
+364 SFGYIKDKL
-370 NKPVLKDVNL
+370 VLKDVNID
-380 NIKPGSLVAIVGP
+380 IKAGSLVAIVGP

-404 IMRFYSPDSG
+404 LMRFYAPDKG
-414 RILIDNVDIAQ
+414 NILIDGIDISK
-425 LSQEELRST
+425 LSQFDLRSS

-454 YGNEHATK
+454 YGNEHASK
-462 EEVIR
+462 EDVIR

-480 TKNGYDTLISDDGV
+480 TKLGYDSLISDDGV
-494 NISKGQRQLI
+494 NLSKGQRQLI
-504 TIARAMLANK
+504 TIARALLADK

-538 IKLMQN
+538 KKLMHN

-553 LSTIINADII
+553 LSTIINADTIL
-563 CVVHDGNVVEQG
+563 VVHDGNVVEQG
-575 NHHDLMAKKGH
+575 KHDELMLKKGH

>member
-1 VYKMTRKSISPSVI
+1 MTRKSISPSVI
-15 EKPQDS
+15 EKPQDT
-21 KKTLAKLFTYVTEVK
+21 KQTLIKLFSYVNDVK
-36 WLFVC
+36 WLFVV
-41 AIILTLSANG
+41 AIVLTISANA
-51 LQLLGPKLTGNVID
+51 LQLLGPFLTGNVID
-65 IISLNEDP
+65 LISQPSDQV
-73 NAWNNVLVYVFWMLV
+73 WNMVIQNILWMLGVYV
-88 LYILSSI
+88 LSSV

-113 RMRQDLF
+113 NMRQDLSD
-120 NKFLDL
+120 KFLDL

-144 YDIDTINTSLSSDLV
+144 YDIDTINTSLSTDLV
-159 QLFGSMIVV
+159 QLFGSFIVV
-168 IGAFMMMLWISLP
+168 IGAFGMMLWISLP
-181 LLSVFFITIPLSILT
+181 LLTVFFITIPLSILT
-196 TRYLAKRTRPLFRER
+196 TSFLTKRTRPLFRER

-220 YVEETISGLK
+220 YVEETLSGLK

-239 TMYSNFKDKNN
+239 TMYSSFKEKNYE
-250 DASEAYYKADYYG
+250 ASEAYYKADYYG

-282 VFGSILFLFNMITIG
+282 VFGSILYLVNMISIG
-297 NISSFLLYSR
+297 NISSFILYSR
-307 KFSGPISES
+307 KFSGPISEA

-337 DEPIEKIVE
+337 NEPIEVDVQTSIE
-346 NPIILN
+346 LN
-352 KPIQGHVQFDQV
+352 DDVQGDVQFEHV
-364 SFRYLP
+364 NFSYLP

-380 NIKPGSLVAIVGP
+380 EVKAGSLVAIVGP

-404 IMRFYSPDSG
+404 IMRFYQPDSG
-414 RILIDNVDIAQ
+414 IIRVDGNDISKLTLNQ
-425 LSQEELRST
+425 LRT
-434 FSMVLQDSWLFH
+434 KFSMVLQDSWLFH
-446 GSIYDNLI
+446 GSIYENLI

-462 EEVIR
+462 EDVIR

-480 TKNGYDTLISDDGV
+480 CKDGYDTLVTDDGV
-494 NISKGQRQLI
+494 NLSKGQRQLI

-538 IKLMQN
+538 KKLMAG

-563 CVVHDGNVVEQG
+563 LVVHDGNIVEQG
-575 NHHDLMAKKGH
+575 SHNELMLKKGH

>member
-1 VYKMTRKSISPSVI
+1 MTRKSISPSVI

-21 KKTLAKLFTYVTEVK
+21 KKTLTKLFTYVTEVK
-36 WLFVC
+36 WLFIC

-65 IISLNEDP
+65 IISVNQDP
-73 NAWNNVLVYVFWMLV
+73 NAWENVLFYVFWMLV
-88 LYILSSI
+88 LYIISSI

-168 IGAFMMMLWISLP
+168 VGAFFMMLWISLP
-181 LLSVFFITIPLSILT
+181 LLTVFFITIPLSILT
-196 TRYLAKRTRPLFRER
+196 TRFLAKRTRPLFRER

-239 TMYSNFKDKNN
+239 TMFSNFKEKNY

-346 NPIILN
+346 NPLILN
-352 KPIQGHVQFDQV
+352 KPIQGHVQFENV
-364 SFRYLP
+364 SFGYLP

-462 EEVIR
+462 EDVIR

-563 CVVHDGNVVEQG
+563 SVVHDGNVVEQG

>member
-1 VYKMTRKSISPSVI
+1 MSRRSNSPTVI
-15 EKPQDS
+15 EKPQDT
-21 KKTLAKLFTYVTEVK
+21 KKTLRTLFTYVNEVK
-36 WLFVC
+36 WLFIL
-41 AIILTLSANG
+41 AILLTLVANA
-51 LQLLGPKLTGNVID
+51 LQLLGPYLTGNVID
-65 IISLNEDP
+65 LISNP
-73 NAWNNVLVYVFWMLV
+73 NQINVWDQVVQLV
-88 LYILSSI
+88 LLMFIVYLLSSA
-95 LMYAL
+95 LMYVL

-113 RMRQDLF
+113 KMRQDLF
-120 NKFLDL
+120 NKFVDL
-126 PVSYFDKHQIGD
+126 SVSYFDRHQIGD
-138 MLSRIS
+138 LLSRIS

-159 QLFGSMIVV
+159 QLFGSFVIV
-168 IGAFMMMLWISLP
+168 IGAFIMMLWISLP

-196 TRYLAKRTRPLFRER
+196 TQYLTKQTRPLFRDR

-220 YVEETISGLK
+220 FVEETISGLK
-230 TIKAYSQQD
+230 TIKAYSQQE
-239 TMYSNFKDKNN
+239 TMVNDFKLKNK
-250 DASEAYYKADYYG
+250 DASDAYYKADYYG

-282 VFGSILFLFNMITIG
+282 VFGSILFLFNFITIG

-316 ANMIAE
+316 ANMVAE

-337 DEPIEKIVE
+337 DEPIEKDIE
-346 NPIILN
+346 SP
-352 KPIQGHVQFDQV
+352 VQFDQPV
-364 SFRYLP
+364 QGNIQFKHVNFGYYSD
-370 NKPVLKDVNL
+370 KPVLKDVNL
-380 NIKPGSLVAIVGP
+380 DIKAGSLVAIVGP

-404 IMRFYSPDSG
+404 LMRFYNPDNG
-414 RILIDNVDIAQ
+414 EILIDGKNILQ
-425 LSQEELRST
+425 LSTHDLRSS

-454 YGNEHATK
+454 YGNELATN
-462 EEVIR
+462 EDVVR

-480 TKNGYDTLISDDGV
+480 SKNGYDTLISDDGV
-494 NISKGQRQLI
+494 NLSKGQRQLI

-538 IKLMQN
+538 KKLMHD

-563 CVVHDGNVVEQG
+563 LVVHDGNVVEQG
-575 NHHDLMAKKGH
+575 THDQLMKNQGH

>member
-1 VYKMTRKSISPSVI
+1 MTRKSISPSVI
-15 EKPQDS
+15 EKPQDT
-21 KKTLAKLFTYVTEVK
+21 KQTLIKLFSYVNDVK
-36 WLFVC
+36 WLFVV
-41 AIILTLSANG
+41 AIVLTISANA
-51 LQLLGPKLTGNVID
+51 LQLLGPYLTGNVID
-65 IISLNEDP
+65 LISQPSDQV
-73 NAWNNVLVYVFWMLV
+73 WNMVIQNILWMLGVYV
-88 LYILSSI
+88 LSSI

-113 RMRQDLF
+113 NMRQDLSD
-120 NKFLDL
+120 KFLDL

-144 YDIDTINTSLSSDLV
+144 YDIDTINTSLSTDLV
-159 QLFGSMIVV
+159 QLFGSFIVV
-168 IGAFMMMLWISLP
+168 IGAFGMMLWISLP
-181 LLSVFFITIPLSILT
+181 LLTVFFITIPLTILT
-196 TRYLAKRTRPLFRER
+196 TSFLTKRTRPLFRER

-220 YVEETISGLK
+220 YVEETLSGLK

-239 TMYSNFKDKNN
+239 TMYSRFKEKNYE
-250 DASEAYYKADYYG
+250 ASEAYYKADYYG

-282 VFGSILFLFNMITIG
+282 VFGSILYLVNMISIG
-297 NISSFLLYSR
+297 NISSFILYSR
-307 KFSGPISES
+307 KFSGPISEA

-337 DEPIEKIVE
+337 NEPIEVDVQTSIE
-346 NPIILN
+346 LN
-352 KPIQGHVQFDQV
+352 DDVQGDVQFEHV
-364 SFRYLP
+364 NFSYLP

-380 NIKPGSLVAIVGP
+380 EVKAGSLVAIVGP

-404 IMRFYSPDSG
+404 IMRFYQPDSG
-414 RILIDNVDIAQ
+414 IIRVDGNDISKLTLNQ
-425 LSQEELRST
+425 LRT
-434 FSMVLQDSWLFH
+434 KFSMVLQDSWLFH
-446 GSIYDNLI
+446 GSIYENLI

-462 EEVIR
+462 EDVIR

-480 TKNGYDTLISDDGV
+480 CKDGYDTLVTDDGV
-494 NISKGQRQLI
+494 NLSKGQRQLI

-538 IKLMQN
+538 KKLMAG

-563 CVVHDGNVVEQG
+563 LVVHDGNIVEQG
-575 NHHDLMAKKGH
+575 SHDELMLKKGH

>member
-1 VYKMTRKSISPSVI
+1 MTRKSISPSVI
-15 EKPQDS
+15 EKPQDT
-21 KKTLAKLFTYVTEVK
+21 KQTLIKLFSYVNDVK
-36 WLFVC
+36 WLFVV
-41 AIILTLSANG
+41 AIVLTISANA
-51 LQLLGPKLTGNVID
+51 LQLLGPFLTGNVID
-65 IISLNEDP
+65 LISQPSDQV
-73 NAWNNVLVYVFWMLV
+73 WNMVIQNILWMLGVYV
-88 LYILSSI
+88 LSSV

-113 RMRQDLF
+113 NMRQDLS

-126 PVSYFDKHQIGD
+126 PVNYFDKHQIGD

-144 YDIDTINTSLSSDLV
+144 YDIDTINTSLSTDLV
-159 QLFGSMIVV
+159 QLFGSFIVV
-168 IGAFMMMLWISLP
+168 IGAFGMMLWISLP
-181 LLSVFFITIPLSILT
+181 LLTVFFITIPLSILT
-196 TRYLAKRTRPLFRER
+196 TSFLTKRTRPLFRER

-220 YVEETISGLK
+220 YVEETLSGLK

-239 TMYSNFKDKNN
+239 TMYSSFKEKNYE
-250 DASEAYYKADYYG
+250 ASEAYYKADYYG

-282 VFGSILFLFNMITIG
+282 VFGSILYLVNMISIG
-297 NISSFLLYSR
+297 NISSFILYSR
-307 KFSGPISES
+307 KFSGPISEA

-337 DEPIEKIVE
+337 NEPIEVDVQTSIE
-346 NPIILN
+346 LN
-352 KPIQGHVQFDQV
+352 DDVQGDVQFEHV
-364 SFRYLP
+364 NFSYLP

-380 NIKPGSLVAIVGP
+380 EVKAGSLVAIVGP

-404 IMRFYSPDSG
+404 IMRFYQPDSG
-414 RILIDNVDIAQ
+414 IIRVDGNDISKLTLNQ
-425 LSQEELRST
+425 LRT
-434 FSMVLQDSWLFH
+434 KFSMVLQDSWLFH
-446 GSIYDNLI
+446 GSIYENLI

-462 EEVIR
+462 EDVIR

-480 TKNGYDTLISDDGV
+480 CKDGYDTLVTDDGV
-494 NISKGQRQLI
+494 NLSKGQRQLI

-538 IKLMQN
+538 KKLMAG

-563 CVVHDGNVVEQG
+563 LVVHDGNIVEQG
-575 NHHDLMAKKGH
+575 SHNELMLKKGH

>member
-1 VYKMTRKSISPSVI
+1 MTRKSISPSVI
-15 EKPQDS
+15 EKPQDT
-21 KKTLAKLFTYVTEVK
+21 KQTLIKLFSYVNDVK
-36 WLFVC
+36 WLFVV
-41 AIILTLSANG
+41 AIVLTISANA
-51 LQLLGPKLTGNVID
+51 LQLLGPFLTGNVID
-65 IISLNEDP
+65 LISQPSDQV
-73 NAWNNVLVYVFWMLV
+73 WNMVIQNILWMLGVYV
-88 LYILSSI
+88 LSSV

-113 RMRQDLF
+113 NMRQDLS

-144 YDIDTINTSLSSDLV
+144 YDIDTINTSLSTDLV
-159 QLFGSMIVV
+159 QLFGSFIVV
-168 IGAFMMMLWISLP
+168 IGAFGMMLWISLP
-181 LLSVFFITIPLSILT
+181 LLTVFFITIPLSILT
-196 TRYLAKRTRPLFRER
+196 TSFLTKRTRPLFRER

-220 YVEETISGLK
+220 YVEETLSGLK

-239 TMYSNFKDKNN
+239 TMYSSFKEKNYE
-250 DASEAYYKADYYG
+250 ASEAYYKADYYG

-282 VFGSILFLFNMITIG
+282 VFGSILYLVNMISIG
-297 NISSFLLYSR
+297 NISSFILYSR
-307 KFSGPISES
+307 KFSGPISEA

-337 DEPIEKIVE
+337 NEPIEVDVQTSIE
-346 NPIILN
+346 LN
-352 KPIQGHVQFDQV
+352 DDVQGDVQFEHV
-364 SFRYLP
+364 NFSYLP

-380 NIKPGSLVAIVGP
+380 EVKAGSLVAIVGP

-404 IMRFYSPDSG
+404 IMRFYQPDSG
-414 RILIDNVDIAQ
+414 IIRVDGNDISKLTLNQ
-425 LSQEELRST
+425 LRT
-434 FSMVLQDSWLFH
+434 KFSMVLQDSWLFH
-446 GSIYDNLI
+446 GSIYENLI

-462 EEVIR
+462 EDVIR

-480 TKNGYDTLISDDGV
+480 CKDGYDTLVTDDGV
-494 NISKGQRQLI
+494 NLSKGQRQLI

-514 PMIIL
+514 PIIIL

-538 IKLMQN
+538 KKLMAG

-563 CVVHDGNVVEQG
+563 LVVHDGNIVEQG
-575 NHHDLMAKKGH
+575 SHDELMLKKGH

>member
-1 VYKMTRKSISPSVI
+1 MTRKSISPSVI
-15 EKPQDS
+15 EKPQDT
-21 KKTLAKLFTYVTEVK
+21 KQTLIKLFSYVNDVK
-36 WLFVC
+36 WLFVV
-41 AIILTLSANG
+41 AIVLTISANA
-51 LQLLGPKLTGNVID
+51 LQLLGPFLTGNVID
-65 IISLNEDP
+65 LISQPSDQV
-73 NAWNNVLVYVFWMLV
+73 WNMVIQNILWMLGVYV
-88 LYILSSI
+88 LSSV

-113 RMRQDLF
+113 NMRQDLSD
-120 NKFLDL
+120 KFLDL

-144 YDIDTINTSLSSDLV
+144 YDIDTINTSLSTDLV
-159 QLFGSMIVV
+159 QLFGSFIVV
-168 IGAFMMMLWISLP
+168 IGAFGMMLWISLP
-181 LLSVFFITIPLSILT
+181 LLTVFFITIPLSILT
-196 TRYLAKRTRPLFRER
+196 TSFLTKRTRPLFRER

-220 YVEETISGLK
+220 YVEETLSGLK

-239 TMYSNFKDKNN
+239 TMYSRFKEKNYE
-250 DASEAYYKADYYG
+250 ASEAYYKADYYG

-282 VFGSILFLFNMITIG
+282 VFGSILYLVNMISIG
-297 NISSFLLYSR
+297 NISSFILYSR
-307 KFSGPISES
+307 KFSGPISEA

-337 DEPIEKIVE
+337 NEPIEVDVQTSIE
-346 NPIILN
+346 LN
-352 KPIQGHVQFDQV
+352 DDVQGDVQFEHV
-364 SFRYLP
+364 NFSYLP

-380 NIKPGSLVAIVGP
+380 EVKAGSLVAIVGP

-404 IMRFYSPDSG
+404 IMRFYQPDSG
-414 RILIDNVDIAQ
+414 IIRVDGNDISKLTLNQ
-425 LSQEELRST
+425 LRT
-434 FSMVLQDSWLFH
+434 KFSMVLQDSWLFH
-446 GSIYDNLI
+446 GSIYENLI

-462 EEVIR
+462 EDVIR

-480 TKNGYDTLISDDGV
+480 CKDGYDTLVTDDGV
-494 NISKGQRQLI
+494 NLSKGQRQLI

-538 IKLMQN
+538 KKLMAG

-563 CVVHDGNVVEQG
+563 LVVHDGNIVEQG
-575 NHHDLMAKKGH
+575 SHDELMLKKGH

>member
-1 VYKMTRKSISPSVI
+1 MTRKSISPSVI

-21 KKTLAKLFTYVTEVK
+21 KKTLTKLFTYVTEVK
-36 WLFVC
+36 WLFIC

-65 IISLNEDP
+65 IISVNQDP
-73 NAWNNVLVYVFWMLV
+73 NAWENVLFYVFWMLV
-88 LYILSSI
+88 LYIISSI

-168 IGAFMMMLWISLP
+168 VGAFFMMLWISLP
-181 LLSVFFITIPLSILT
+181 LLTVFFITIPLSILT
-196 TRYLAKRTRPLFRER
+196 TRFLTKRTRPLFRER

-239 TMYSNFKDKNN
+239 KMFSNFKEKNY

-346 NPIILN
+346 NPLILN
-352 KPIQGHVQFDQV
+352 KPIQGHVQFENV
-364 SFRYLP
+364 SFGYLA
-370 NKPVLKDVNL
+370 NKPVIKDVNL

-462 EEVIR
+462 EDVIR

-553 LSTIINADII
+553 LSTIIHADII